1 MTTTVKSDA
10 VAWLTA
16 NFGVRSKSTYA
27 SKFYVPEKSRT
38 KRATWWIEIPDSAL
52 QSSDSAEVHILCQK
66 APDGTDFHYLR
77 VPVGF
82 LRANLPR
89 LAVRERDQISLF
101 LSAEPEDTF
110 VDQRGRGRVNF
121 IDFLVA

>member
-10 VAWLTA
+10 VAWLA
-16 NFGVRSKSTYA
+16 SNFGVRSKSTYA
-27 SKFYVPEKSRT
+27 SKFYVPENSWT
-38 KRATWWIEIPDSAL
+38 KRAAWWLEIPASAL
-52 QSSDSAEVHILCQK
+52 QSPDSSEVHLLCQK
-66 APDGTDFHYLR
+66 APDDTVFHYLK

-82 LRANLPR
+82 LRANLTR

-101 LSAEPEDTF
+101 LSAEPGDAF

-121 IDFLVA
+121 IDFLVS